1 MSRDSLIPAAIAAL
15 VNASVWGVSWFPLQ
29 WLQARGVPSL
39 WTTLFIFSACTA
51 LVLLVRPG
59 ALRRSLAEPQLLWL
73 CLASG
78 LTNVCFNLA
87 LATGDVVRSVLL
99 FYLMPMWVVL
109 LARWL
114 LHEAITT
121 MAIVRLLLALAG
133 AILVLGQGN
142 SFLPV
147 PESLA
152 DWLAVVAGFCFG
164 LNNVLLRRLA
174 AVADDARGLA
184 MFSGAVFCAPL
195 VIAWLA
201 ARGQPVVLNPQPVA
215 WIGLLLFTVAV
226 LIGNLALQYGAARL
240 RANVLSVLMLAE
252 ILVASV
258 SSWLAG
264 AATIT
269 AMTLAGAVLIIGAS
283 LLAVVMGPPS
293 DAAKQQV

>member
-1 MSRDSLIPAAIAAL
+1 M
-15 VNASVWGVSWFPLQ
+15 
-29 WLQARGVPSL
+29 
-39 WTTLFIFSACTA
+39 ACTT

-59 ALRRSLAEPQLLWL
+59 ALRRSLATPELAWL

-114 LHEAITT
+114 LHEAITA
-121 MAIVRLLLALAG
+121 MAILRLLLALAG
-133 AILVLGQGN
+133 AILVLGQGQ
-142 SFLPV
+142 SFVPL

-152 DWLAVVAGFCFG
+152 DWLALVAGFCFG

-174 AVADDARGLA
+174 TLPDDARGLA
-184 MFSGAVFCAPL
+184 MFSGAVFCAP
-195 VIAWLA
+195 IAIALMTAWGQAPVLHPDALA
-201 ARGQPVVLNPQPVA
+201 WV
-215 WIGLLLFTVAV
+215 GLLLFTATV
-226 LIGNLALQYGAARL
+226 LVGNLALQYGAARL

-258 SSWLAG
+258 SSWIAG

-269 AMTLAGAVLIIGAS
+269 PTTLVGGVLIVGAS
-283 LLAVVMGPPS
+283 LLAISGR
-293 DAAKQQV
+293 AQH